1 MEGSPTQTD
10 GNNGGQEGGKRP
22 ITNRNQQA
30 LSAPP
35 QVQGPHVSD
44 KTQFRSQGL
53 EPAGARSGLVGFDL
67 CLVACP
73 LPDCPCWFWFVFG
86 RLPPS

>member
-1 MEGSPTQTD
+1 MEAGRGKRPISSLD
-10 GNNGGQEGGKRP
+10 KERRQEGGKRAN
-22 ITNRNQQA
+22 TNRNQQA
-30 LSAPP
+30 LSAPS

-53 EPAGARSGLVGFDL
+53 EPAGARSGLGWV
-67 CLVACP
+67 
-73 LPDCPCWFWFVFG
+73 WFVIG